1 MTRLPSPS
9 NPTATAATEAGA
21 SPDQWMAELGALLN
35 ELDVVAPGAPSLPS
49 TPEEST
55 DDQLAKRLLGI
66 ASSLFAALQCK
77 HAATASHSIRV
88 ALTCSAWATRLDFDE
103 RQREQLEIAAVL
115 HDIGIVGTPDHVL
128 LKPSRLDSDE
138 TAIMTRARAMSLEIL
153 RRSCTS
159 AEILGIV
166 EHVATWYDGSRGSSS
181 FSAGEQGTSGEQI
194 PLAARMVAIAEAFDA
209 MTTDRV
215 YRSALSQERAM
226 AELFRCA
233 GTQFDPILV
242 RQFVEMLED
251 DRGQLRTQVAARWLL
266 NLDRQAANSYWDF
279 SSGQSPAAPGG
290 HHVLMVGEP
299 TLFEAKLLDNMYD
312 AVIFVS
318 SQGLITRWNH
328 GAERLTG
335 IAGASIRQQRWQPDI
350 LKLSD
355 EKDQPISEI
364 DCPVLAAI
372 TSGVQSLRR
381 LTVWGRNSRSV
392 AVDSHVIPVIGGD
405 GNTQGA
411 ILMLHDASSE
421 ISLEQRCQSLADK
434 ASRDPLTQVAN
445 RAEFDR
451 VHAMFVSAHQQQ
463 QVPCALL
470 MCDLDRFKSVNDTY
484 GHQAGDE
491 AIKSLAALLK
501 GACHP
506 GDLVA
511 RYGGEEFVMLL
522 ADCDNTTGSRRADQI
537 RLALSQVAQPMMQGK
552 TITVSFGVTEIQPGD
567 TAETML
573 RRADR
578 ALLIAKENGR
588 NQVVQLGSGFDT
600 TTDQREEAEMPAVAG
615 DAGVVVRQ
623 TLVTPVPTKMAVE
636 KLRGFVADHDAKILK
651 IDGVHIEL
659 EIVEKFDSLRRLT
672 DRPVIFQLE
681 LRFEEQRL
689 NRDNGNS
696 EGGAGGVVRTRVF
709 VTITPK
715 KSRDRRRIG
724 VTDRA
729 QQVLMSFRSYLMATP
744 EDQEIPPPQDAGSKM
759 KNFMFSLLGK
769 KK

>member
-1 MTRLPSPS
+1 M
-9 NPTATAATEAGA
+9 ATAAPEAGA
-21 SPDQWMAELGALLN
+21 SPELWMAELGALLK
-35 ELDVVAPGAPSLPS
+35 ELDVVPGTPSLPA
-49 TPEEST
+49 TPEDST
-55 DDQLAKRLLGI
+55 DGELAKRLLGI

-77 HAATASHSIRV
+77 HAATAGHSIRV
-88 ALTCSAWATRLDFDE
+88 ALTCSAWATRLEFDE
-103 RQREQLEIAAVL
+103 QQRQQLEIAAVL
-115 HDIGIVGTPDHVL
+115 HDIGIIGTPDHIL
-128 LKPSRLDSDE
+128 LKPTRLDSDE
-138 TAIMTRARAMSLEIL
+138 TAIMTLARAMSLEIL

-159 AEILGIV
+159 PEILGII
-166 EHVATWYDGSRGSSS
+166 EHVATWYDGSRGTSIKR
-181 FSAGEQGTSGEQI
+181 GEEI
-194 PLAARMVAIAEAFDA
+194 PLAARMVAVAEAFDA

-215 YRSALSQERAM
+215 YRPALSQERAM

-233 GTQFDPILV
+233 GSQFDPILV

-251 DRGQLRTQVAARWLL
+251 DRGQLRSQVATRWLL
-266 NLDRQAANSYWDF
+266 ELDSQAANSYWDF
-279 SSGQSPAAPGG
+279 SGKTPVAA
-290 HHVLMVGEP
+290 VQGEP
-299 TLFEAKLLDNMYD
+299 SLFEIKLLDNMYD
-312 AVIFVS
+312 AVVFVDA
-318 SQGLITRWNH
+318 QGRIMQWNH

-335 IAGASIRQQRWQPDI
+335 IAGASIRQQQWHPDI

-355 EKDQPISEI
+355 EKDQTIVEAE
-364 DCPVLAAI
+364 CPVLAAI

-381 LTVWGRNSRSV
+381 LTIWGRNNRSV

-451 VHAMFVSAHQQQ
+451 VHAMFISAHQQQ

-491 AIKSLAALLK
+491 AIKSLASLLK

-522 ADCDNTTGSRRADQI
+522 ADCDNTTASRRADQI
-537 RLALSQVAQPMMQGK
+537 RLALSQVAQPQMQGK

-588 NQVVQLGSGFDT
+588 NQVVQLGSGFDAT
-600 TTDQREEAEMPAVAG
+600 SDQRAEEEMPAAAN

-623 TLVTPVPTKMAVE
+623 TLITPVPTKMAIE
-636 KLRGFVADHDAKILK
+636 KLRGFVADHEAKILK

-659 EIVEKFDSLRRLT
+659 EIVERCDSLRRLT
-672 DRPVIFQLE
+672 DRPVTFQLE
-681 LRFEEQRL
+681 LRFEEQRVNL
-689 NRDNGNS
+689 ERGS
-696 EGGAGGVVRTRVF
+696 GESTSGVLRTRIF
-709 VTITPK
+709 ATITPK
-715 KSRDRRRIG
+715 KSRDRRRAD

-744 EDQEIPPPQDAGSKM
+744 EDQDGPPPAADVKAKV
-759 KNFMFSLLGK
+759 KHFMLPWLK
-769 KK
+769 KKS